1 MRSGFPAILNGDI
14 DFQWFVYGA
23 GFQSETVMN
32 EDYLRGPDPGQVD
45 NRSRRRIYQ
54 SRTIIGSKGT
64 KV

>member
-1 MRSGFPAILNGDI
+1 MSGFPAILNGDI
-14 DFQWFVYGA
+14 GFQWFVYGA